1 LLKFEQHKYRVLD
14 SWRGLCAILVALFH
28 FRNEV
33 FSHLHGAAFINN
45 AYLFVDFFFVLSGFV
60 IFANY
65 EEKLRAGFGFR
76 KFMLLRFGRVY
87 PLHIFILSGLVA
99 LEAAQLLIPQLRQY
113 AVQLPF
119 AGEDNRL
126 EFLPAQI
133 LLLHGTGLSEQLSF
147 NFQSWTISAEFYA
160 YALFA
165 ALILVLRK
173 GTCAALAVIVFLGG
187 AFLIHKQVYLN
198 TTYEFGFVR
207 CLYSFALGAIVWRIF
222 QRSGAWDSYSRSRPF
237 IVHAAELGAV
247 TAVILCVSCASGL
260 NTMMLPFLFA
270 AVIWLFAFQSGVVSH
285 VLSKT
290 PFLFMGALSYSVYM
304 LHGPVNGKFGVV
316 FNALRQAFPG
326 HETVINGEAL
336 WGATRLEGD
345 LVAVLYLAIVMAG
358 AVLTYYCIEMPCR
371 NFFRRLA
378 RRLGS

>member
-1 LLKFEQHKYRVLD
+1 
-14 SWRGLCAILVALFH
+14 
-28 FRNEV
+28 
-33 FSHLHGAAFINN
+33 
-45 AYLFVDFFFVLSGFV
+45 
-60 IFANY
+60 
-65 EEKLRAGFGFR
+65 
-76 KFMLLRFGRVY
+76 
-87 PLHIFILSGLVA
+87 
-99 LEAAQLLIPQLRQY
+99 LIPQLRQY